1 MRFVLKITLV
11 IIVLTVAAIVFS
23 YFYLPVN
30 RVGITSEL
38 IMLGD
43 LNNDNR
49 WDNNDKDKLNDVLAN
64 PFFYDRLTQLKIDIN
79 KNELIDK
86 EDLTFLEH
94 IYKISL

>member
-1 MRFVLKITLV
+1 
-11 IIVLTVAAIVFS
+11 
-23 YFYLPVN
+23 
-30 RVGITSEL
+30 
-38 IMLGD
+38 MLGD

-79 KNELIDK
+79 NNELIDK

-94 IYKISL
+94 IYKISDPYLSEQKANEQGGILSEAERIF